1 MWLAMRMLAP
11 VQSVSPYPMN
21 SSWRSAMMAWD
32 SLLNHVLASDCSLC
46 ANEQQNQVG
55 HAWLIQRQVVAP
67 ASWCIY
73 PYRRSRLMDS
83 LRILIADD
91 HPLFRKG
98 MRTLLNATLD
108 MEVVGEATTGQEVI
122 ELAATLQPDVILM
135 DLQMP
140 GINGIEATRQILHTS
155 PHIRILVVTLFED
168 DSSVFTALRAGARGY
183 VLKDAK
189 EEEIVRAIWAVG
201 SGEAIFS
208 PAIAT
213 RLMDFFAAQHPGVSK
228 EIFPTL
234 TDREREILQLIARG
248 STNND
253 IARHLGLSV
262 KTVNNY
268 VSNIFSKLQVA
279 DRAQAIIRARDA
291 GLE

>member
-1 MWLAMRMLAP
+1 
-11 VQSVSPYPMN
+11 
-21 SSWRSAMMAWD
+21 
-32 SLLNHVLASDCSLC
+32 
-46 ANEQQNQVG
+46 
-55 HAWLIQRQVVAP
+55 
-67 ASWCIY
+67 
-73 PYRRSRLMDS
+73 MDT

-98 MRTLLNATLD
+98 MRTLLTATSD
-108 MEVVGEATTGQEVI
+108 IEVVAEATTGQEAI
-122 ELAATLQPDVILM
+122 EFADALQPDVILM

-140 GINGIEATRQILHTS
+140 GINGIEATRQVLHNS

-168 DSSVFTALRAGARGY
+168 DASVFTALRAGARGY
-183 VLKDAK
+183 ILKDAQ
-189 EEEIVRAIWAVG
+189 EEEIVRAIRAVG

-213 RLMDFFAAQHPGVSK
+213 RLIDFFATRRSGVPK

-234 TDREREILQLIARG
+234 TEREREILQLIARG
-248 STNND
+248 STNSD
-253 IARHLGLSV
+253 IAKQLGLSV

-268 VSNIFSKLQVA
+268 VSNIFSKLQVV

-291 GLE
+291 GLA

>member
-1 MWLAMRMLAP
+1 
-11 VQSVSPYPMN
+11 
-21 SSWRSAMMAWD
+21 
-32 SLLNHVLASDCSLC
+32 
-46 ANEQQNQVG
+46 
-55 HAWLIQRQVVAP
+55 
-67 ASWCIY
+67 
-73 PYRRSRLMDS
+73 MDT

-98 MRTLLNATLD
+98 MRTLLAAAQDT
-108 MEVVGEATTGQEVI
+108 EIAGEATTGQEAI
-122 ELAATLQPDVILM
+122 ELADSLQPDVILM

-140 GINGIEATRQILHTS
+140 GINGIEATRQILHSS

-183 VLKDAK
+183 ILKDAK
-189 EEEIVRAIWAVG
+189 EEEIVRAIRAVG

-208 PAIAT
+208 PVIAT
-213 RLMDFFAAQHPGVSK
+213 RLIDFFATQRPGVSK

-234 TDREREILQLIARG
+234 TDREREILFLIARG
-248 STNND
+248 FTNTD
-253 IARHLGLSV
+253 IAKQLGLSV
-262 KTVNNY
+262 KTINNY